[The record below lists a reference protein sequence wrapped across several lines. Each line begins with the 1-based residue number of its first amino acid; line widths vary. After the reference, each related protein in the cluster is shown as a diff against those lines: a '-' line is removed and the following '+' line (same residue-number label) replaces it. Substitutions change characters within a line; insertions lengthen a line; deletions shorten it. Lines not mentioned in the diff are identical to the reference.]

1 MACERK
7 GIGDSGGDEDE
18 GPQPF
23 CSVQLVMVDSVRAG
37 ELSRTHF
44 RPQRRSWRTPDHVA
58 CGGESPE
65 IFSWQLLG
73 HFAMVVTKMNHDDD
87 SEDDVDDDDDV
98 DGDDD
103 DVADDDV
110 NDQMTYLLSV
120 TVSFV
125 ST

>member
-1 MACERK
+1 MACDRN
-7 GIGDSGGDEDE
+7 GIGDEDE
-18 GPQPF
+18 GCEGSQPF
-23 CSVQLVMVDSVRAG
+23 RSMQLVMVDSVRAG

-44 RPQRRSWRTPDHVA
+44 RPQRRSWRTPYHVA

-65 IFSWQLLG
+65 IFWWQLLG
-73 HFAMVVTKMNHDDD
+73 HFAMVVTRMNHDDD
-87 SEDDVDDDDDV
+87 DEEEEENDDDDL
-98 DGDDD
+98 DGDDG
-103 DVADDDV
+103 

>member
-1 MACERK
+1 
-7 GIGDSGGDEDE
+7 
-18 GPQPF
+18 
-23 CSVQLVMVDSVRAG
+23 MVDSVGAG

-44 RPQRRSWRTPDHVA
+44 RPQGRSWRTPDHVA
-58 CGGESPE
+58 CRGESPE

-87 SEDDVDDDDDV
+87 DGEDDVNDDDDV
-98 DGDDD
+98 DGDVDD
-103 DVADDDV
+103 DGVADDDA

>member
-18 GPQPF
+18 GSQPF

-58 CGGESPE
+58 CGGESPG

-73 HFAMVVTKMNHDDD
+73 HFAMVVTRMNHDIYI
-87 SEDDVDDDDDV
+87 
-98 DGDDD
+98 
-103 DVADDDV
+103 
-110 NDQMTYLLSV
+110 MK
-120 TVSFV
+120 
-125 ST
+125 

>member
-1 MACERK
+1 
-7 GIGDSGGDEDE
+7 
-18 GPQPF
+18 
-23 CSVQLVMVDSVRAG
+23 
-37 ELSRTHF
+37 
-44 RPQRRSWRTPDHVA
+44 
-58 CGGESPE
+58 
-65 IFSWQLLG
+65 
-73 HFAMVVTKMNHDDD
+73 MVVTKMNHDDD
-87 SEDDVDDDDDV
+87 DEDDVDDDDDV